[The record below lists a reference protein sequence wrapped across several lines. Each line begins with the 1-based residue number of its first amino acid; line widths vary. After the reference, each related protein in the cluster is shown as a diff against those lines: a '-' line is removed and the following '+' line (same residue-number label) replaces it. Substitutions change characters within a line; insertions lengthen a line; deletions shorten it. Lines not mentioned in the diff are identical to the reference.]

1 MSLHRPLFRCSKA
14 VVPYLPHA
22 SFPSR
27 LSTQRS
33 FARFAGSH
41 LPDLFHVVSTT
52 SLAGRL
58 ASRSKLWQSRADGRD
73 LGSEFVEAGLQGGG
87 ILKLPTSV
95 RVLDIGLDERFLP
108 TER

>member
-1 MSLHRPLFRCSKA
+1 MSLHRTLFRCPKA

-27 LSTQRS
+27 LSMQRG
-33 FARFAGSH
+33 FARCAGSH

-58 ASRSKLWQSRADGRD
+58 ASRSKLWQSRSDGRD
-73 LGSEFVEAGLQGGG
+73 FGSEFVEAGLQGGG

-95 RVLDIGLDERFLP
+95 RVFDIGLDERFLP
-108 TER
+108 AER